1 MPGTD
6 TPPPLWSRG
15 FGLVATRSIQTIA
28 ILGLVTI
35 AAVAVMHVSVVVIP
49 VVLALII
56 TPAIYPFAEF
66 LRRHRVPSSLAALI
80 ALFSIVIVL
89 GLVIWLIVW
98 AVIAQWDDLVT
109 ATQNGIDS
117 LQGLLAT
124 LPFTIS
130 DDSLSQMWSWLTDF
144 LQSSTF
150 SSGALAGL
158 SATATFFT
166 GFGVFIVVFYF
177 FLKDGPGIWEFLLRP
192 FHGAGYE
199 RGWRAGRQ
207 ATATFGHYV
216 RGTTIVAAADAV
228 GIGAGLF
235 ILQIPLAL
243 PLAVIVFVTA
253 YIPIVGATLA
263 GIVAALVA
271 LVANGPLAAVIV
283 VGIVVLVNQIEGNL
297 LQPLV
302 MGRALK
308 LHPLVVL
315 IALTV
320 GATLGGI
327 LGAIVAVPLTAAAW
341 AVLQVW
347 DGPDTPAGTVRPK
360 APEEAQRRE
369 PGVQDDQPSSSD

>member
-1 MPGTD
+1 M
-6 TPPPLWSRG
+6 
-15 FGLVATRSIQTIA
+15 
-28 ILGLVTI
+28 
-35 AAVAVMHVSVVVIP
+35 
-49 VVLALII
+49 
-56 TPAIYPFAEF
+56 
-66 LRRHRVPSSLAALI
+66 
-80 ALFSIVIVL
+80 
-89 GLVIWLIVW
+89 
-98 AVIAQWDDLVT
+98 
-109 ATQNGIDS
+109 
-117 LQGLLAT
+117 
-124 LPFTIS
+124 
-130 DDSLSQMWSWLTDF
+130 
-144 LQSSTF
+144 
-150 SSGALAGL
+150 
-158 SATATFFT
+158 
-166 GFGVFIVVFYF
+166 FYF

-207 ATATFGHYV
+207 ATATFGNYV

-369 PGVQDDQPSSSD
+369 PGVQDDQPSNSD